1 MLRPVQ
7 IAAPAEAP
15 VSLAEAKAHLN
26 VDHDGDD
33 TLITSLVGAGVA
45 HLDGHAGVLGRCLVN
60 QQWRQDYRDW
70 HWFHRLPF
78 PDVSAVTVKY
88 QDADNQE
95 QTVSSALYEVI
106 EDARGA
112 LVSFRDV
119 FTKPGLYDDMIAPV
133 SITLTAGFGDADD
146 VPAALKQAILL
157 LAGHWY
163 ENREAVNIGNI
174 TTELPMAVNALIA
187 PYRRVNV

>member
-15 VSLAEAKAHLN
+15 VSLGEAKAHLN
-26 VDHDGDD
+26 VDHDDDD
-33 TLITSLVGAGVA
+33 TLITSLVGAAVA

-95 QTVSSALYEVI
+95 QTVSSALYELI

-133 SITLTAGFGDADD
+133 NITLTAGFGAADD
-146 VPAALKQAILL
+146 VPQALKQAILL
-157 LAGHWY
+157 LVGHWY

-174 TTELPMAVNALIA
+174 TTELPMAVNALIS
-187 PYRRVNV
+187 PFRRVSV

>member
-45 HLDGHAGVLGRCLVN
+45 HLDGHAGLLARCLVN

-78 PDVSAVTVKY
+78 PDVSSVTVSY
-88 QDADNQE
+88 RDISNQE
-95 QTVSSALYEVI
+95 QTVDAALYEII

-133 SITLTAGFGDADD
+133 SITLTAGFGDAED
-146 VPAALKQAILL
+146 VPQALKQAILL
-157 LAGHWY
+157 LVGHWY

-174 TTELPMAVNALIA
+174 TTELPMAVNALIS
-187 PYRRVNV
+187 PYRRVSV

>member
-26 VDHDGDD
+26 VDHDEDD
-33 TLITSLVGAGVA
+33 TLITSLVGAAVA

-70 HWFHRLPF
+70 EWRHRLPF
-78 PDVSAVTVKY
+78 PDVSSVVVKY
-88 QDADNQE
+88 QDAENAE
-95 QTVSSALYEVI
+95 QTVDGALYEII

-112 LVSFRDV
+112 LVVFRDV
-119 FTKPGLYDDMIAPV
+119 FTKPGLYDDMVAPV
-133 SITLTAGFGDADD
+133 SITLTAGFGDAED
-146 VPAALKQAILL
+146 VPQALKQAILL
-157 LAGHWY
+157 LVGHWY
-163 ENREAVNIGNI
+163 ANREAVNVGNI
-174 TTELPMAVNALIA
+174 TTELPMAVEALVA
-187 PYRRVNV
+187 PYRRVSV

>member
-15 VSLAEAKAHLN
+15 VSLGEAKAHLN
-26 VDHDGDD
+26 VDHDDDD
-33 TLITSLVGAGVA
+33 TLITSLVGAAVA

-95 QTVSSALYEVI
+95 QTVSSALYELI

-133 SITLTAGFGDADD
+133 NITLTAGFGAADD
-146 VPAALKQAILL
+146 VPQALKQAILL
-157 LAGHWY
+157 LVGHWY

-174 TTELPMAVNALIA
+174 TTELPMAVNAPIS
-187 PYRRVNV
+187 PFRRVSV